1 MTMNLLAEM
10 AHGMELTVTH
20 LVRRPPFSSPSD
32 ASFGSCPS
40 RAALSPSPDTA
51 GAVPA
56 LGRGTARPTDAA
68 STKEASAVRASHRY
82 SESDHLLVLSTP
94 GYGPA
99 QATTV
104 QRERRVGYSVLVV
117 EDDPDISMSL
127 QDLLEFEG
135 FQVTCVPTCQQAY
148 SSIEQ
153 HVYDAVLLDLGLPD
167 GDGLSVLEKVQTS
180 HPSLAVIILTASN
193 RDMGPVPAYARL
205 TKPWDRK
212 ELCTL
217 LRRATGQT
225 PSSIMI

>member
-1 MTMNLLAEM
+1 
-10 AHGMELTVTH
+10 MELTVTH
-20 LVRRPPFSSPSD
+20 LVRTSPSPFPSPSE

-40 RAALSPSPDTA
+40 RAALSPSSNAA

-56 LGRGTARPTDAA
+56 PRGGTARPTDVV
-68 STKEASAVRASHRY
+68 STKEASGVRASHGY

-99 QATTV
+99 QATNV
-104 QRERRVGYSVLVV
+104 QSGRRAGYSVLVV
-117 EDDPDISMSL
+117 EDDPDISLSL
-127 QDLLEFEG
+127 QDLLELEG
-135 FQVTCVPTCQQAY
+135 FHVTSVPTCDQAFP
-148 SSIEQ
+148 SIEQ

-180 HPSLAVIILTASN
+180 HPSPAVIILTASN
-193 RDMGPVPAYARL
+193 RDLGPVPAYACL

-225 PSSIMI
+225 PSPIMI

>member
-1 MTMNLLAEM
+1 MEM
-10 AHGMELTVTH
+10 IVTH
-20 LVRRPPFSSPSD
+20 LVRRPPFSSPTE

-40 RAALSPSPDTA
+40 RAALFPSA
-51 GAVPA
+51 GAVSPH
-56 LGRGTARPTDAA
+56 GGGTARPTDTV
-68 STKEASAVRASHRY
+68 SIEEVSPLRSSHRY
-82 SESDHLLVLSTP
+82 VDSESNRPQAPSPP
-94 GYGPA
+94 GYGLVQP
-99 QATTV
+99 TNV
-104 QRERRVGYSVLVV
+104 QREQRAEYSVLVV

-135 FQVTCVPTCQQAY
+135 FHVTSVPTCDQAF

-167 GDGLSVLEKVQTS
+167 GDGLSVLEKVQSS

-193 RDMGPVPAYARL
+193 RDLGSVPVYARL